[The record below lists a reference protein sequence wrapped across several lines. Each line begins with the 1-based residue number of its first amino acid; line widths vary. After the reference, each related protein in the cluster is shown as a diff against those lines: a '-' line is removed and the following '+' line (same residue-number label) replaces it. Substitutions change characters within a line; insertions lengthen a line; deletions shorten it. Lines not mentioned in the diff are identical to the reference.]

1 MLPFQSNLPSCVASC
16 NFLRD
21 IYVIH
26 PGTCP
31 QPQATILSHNGCGE
45 ECFGDNEC
53 SLDKKCC
60 ETTCGSTCH
69 PPLQPYRGTHDSI
82 IGIHHVSEM
91 MSYVAYVVL
100 RRWLLHP
107 QTSEH
112 LLLCAGMPPVPASP
126 YIRERS
132 RGGSIDIRWN
142 VTSSP
147 LPATDAVLYIIEAR
161 YNVGQQ
167 HTAAAMTS
175 WQQIAQVSLHTCI
188 RHVFVFSSVLKTST
202 HCARVRVDAQCV
214 YVTRSLTLCCS
225 ACLQHAPVAG
235 NE

>member
-1 MLPFQSNLPSCVASC
+1 ML
-16 NFLRD
+16 
-21 IYVIH
+21 
-26 PGTCP
+26 
-31 QPQATILSHNGCGE
+31 
-45 ECFGDNEC
+45 
-53 SLDKKCC
+53 K
-60 ETTCGSTCH
+60 
-69 PPLQPYRGTHDSI
+69 
-82 IGIHHVSEM
+82 
-91 MSYVAYVVL
+91 YVAFVVL
-100 RRWLLHP
+100 RRSLLHP
-107 QTSEH
+107 QTSEY

-175 WQQIAQVSLHTCI
+175 WQQIAQVSTQTCI
-188 RHVFVFSSVLKTST
+188 HVHVFAFSSVLKTST

-225 ACLQHAPVAG
+225 ACLQHASVDG